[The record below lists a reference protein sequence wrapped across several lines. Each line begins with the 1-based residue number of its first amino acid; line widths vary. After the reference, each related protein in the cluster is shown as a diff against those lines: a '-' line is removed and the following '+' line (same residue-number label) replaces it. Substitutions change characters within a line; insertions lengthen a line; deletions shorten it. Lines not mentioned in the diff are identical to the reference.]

1 LIPTPLHYFLDRLAL
16 PDLWDAYV
24 DDVGLAPDA
33 AHALMVANH
42 SIADTSA
49 ADPQAYIDAVRAVAV
64 A

>member
-1 LIPTPLHYFLDRLAL
+1 
-16 PDLWDAYV
+16 
-24 DDVGLAPDA
+24 
-33 AHALMVANH
+33 MVANH

>member
-1 LIPTPLHYFLDRLAL
+1 MIPTPLHYFLDRLAL

-33 AHALMVANH
+33 AHALMVANG
-42 SIADTSA
+42 IADTSA